1 MKTVAALT
9 GIPRATLVAW
19 ERRHGIL
26 EPRRSTGGYRVYTE
40 DDVALLRRLK
50 AMTDGGLA
58 ISEAVRVLAVQ
69 PAASPVPPAAPVA
82 ADLTPDVETLHD
94 ALVRFDRAA
103 ADACLARS
111 PLGFEAAITSLYM
124 PLLRRVGDEWAAGR
138 LGVAQEH
145 FASDY
150 CRERLLQAFQAVGAG
165 PPDGVP
171 VVCAGLPG
179 ERHELGLLAVAAR
192 LALRGF
198 RVTWLGADLPVAAL
212 VAHLRSFRP
221 RLACVSAMRMDAAGD
236 LASVSAEIRAGTPA
250 DVILAVGGPAASG
263 LESREGL
270 WFCADVDDLLRRWSA
285 HVAASTGD
293 QARIVRTKAAT

>member
-1 MKTVAALT
+1 VKTVAALT

-26 EPRRSTGGYRVYTE
+26 EPRRSAGGYRVYTD
-40 DDVALLRRLK
+40 DDVALLQRLK
-50 AMTDGGLA
+50 SMTDGGLA
-58 ISEAVRVLAVQ
+58 ISEAVRVLAAR
-69 PAASPVPPAAPVA
+69 PAAAPVPA
-82 ADLTPDVETLHD
+82 PTELTPDVETLHD

-165 PPDGVP
+165 PADGVP

-212 VAHLRSFRP
+212 VAHLQSFRP
-221 RLACVSAMRMDAAGD
+221 RLACVSAMRVEASSD
-236 LASVSAEIRAGTPA
+236 LEAVSAEIRAGTPP
-250 DVILAVGGPAASG
+250 DVILAVGGPAAGG
-263 LESREGL
+263 LTSREGL
-270 WFCADVDDLLRRWSA
+270 WYCADVDDLLRRWSA
-285 HVAASTGD
+285 HVAESTVS
-293 QARIVRTKAAT
+293 QARIARTRAAT